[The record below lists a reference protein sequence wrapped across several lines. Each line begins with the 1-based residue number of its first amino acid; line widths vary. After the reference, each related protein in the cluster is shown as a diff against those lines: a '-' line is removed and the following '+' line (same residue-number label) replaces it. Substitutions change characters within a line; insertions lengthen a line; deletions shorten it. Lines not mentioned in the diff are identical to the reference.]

1 MAGKLQ
7 IITAMFND
15 EVGKV
20 TSNLDNWTSFLRTAS
35 NNFKYNFVEQILIY
49 GQRPDATACAEI
61 GFWND
66 KMHRWVNRGA
76 TGIALFDY
84 SGSYQ
89 KLRYVFDVSDTNS
102 FYGYEVPRW
111 EVKDHYHDEVAEA
124 LTNAFGDTAEG
135 GLESVI
141 DDTAR
146 NLVEDNI
153 LDYLSTVNDSK
164 FGSFLEE
171 LDDDNISVILKNA
184 LSASIG
190 YMMMTRCGIN
200 ADEYYTREDFED
212 IFNFNTPSSVI
223 AMGMAV
229 SDIAEMGLREIESTV
244 KNIEKNEK
252 KRNKN
257 LTHLPNQRFGVG
269 TPEPFYSQ
277 AHNRTF
283 DNNFSLEYDESAKA
297 KNETERSNEN
307 VTDDLQTSG
316 RLSDSEPDLTE
327 RGERYSWEVRYD
339 EEEIPAGTQESLF
352 RTTDSEGRTDENNQ
366 TDGNR
371 SRTDDDSVDR
381 TDDEVTGSDGG
392 TERAESDAVG
402 SYDEQHQD
410 DSRGNSAET
419 TDLQLSGHDFDARWN
434 GVEYFHQD
442 KQKNELI
449 KSFLTPY
456 REEIAMF
463 YESHQD
469 KKERSDFIKSFFN
482 STPYEM
488 TLSNGVKAGF
498 EAYSDA
504 IRLWRDDGTELRE
517 AWEKWF
523 QIERSV
529 FGMILIEEWTEPQ
542 ALLLP
547 GVDNQI
553 EFIGTKVKD
562 AILPL
567 PQGAI
572 DYVLG
577 AGSGFSEGKMRVYR
591 QFTESLSKED
601 NIKFLKNE
609 YGIGGGTDAIPG
621 TGYWHNHDAK
631 GIEISDHYSVPERR
645 TLLKWNYVE
654 KRISELVKLDRYL
667 SPKEKEMYPQWLDE
681 QMAKEAAWKKTN
693 EIRQFIRE
701 APEEE
706 QAPKEYRYEYN
717 LGDTVYIGADEYTIL
732 SLEDPVILN
741 DSQYPLF
748 IKEFSKAD
756 FEKKVKENPANN
768 HLRIEVEVER
778 PIEDN
783 EPETEVDE
791 SNKPDFLVQYEQVKK
806 ENPDGVLLMHTGGFY
821 IAFGKD
827 AEIVSKH
834 THYLAPRK
842 NFYGNVLTPCCEVL
856 DFNLSYCQKELYAN
870 NNINIVIME
879 VDKGVV
885 DRFPTPSVEITET
898 LDANYTDAFFVNDG
912 SNNVEWVYYNPD
924 GNDGK
929 GQFVNNL
936 FSYEDILIAA
946 ELHTDEIE
954 FFEYLGSVAHQT
966 LSDYGTKEYKDDYEY
981 FHSAVDLTDC
991 TKETMQALVEEAKT
1005 AEAPV
1010 LTFVQPETKE
1020 TEVLY
1025 DVLSALKIDDIDLT
1039 YEGGILVARDIDNLW
1054 SGKEFY
1060 EFLVKEA
1067 FVFEKDGSV
1076 LGIRDELLKDFKE
1089 LSESYGVPVKDSIL
1103 NPYWQ
1108 QYNELKAE
1116 NADKL
1121 FLYQVGD
1128 FFEALG
1134 EDAKDMTEALDL
1146 QLTHRTIG
1154 DNVTVD
1160 MCGIPKHRLETYL
1173 DMLTDRGFDVAVCS
1187 LENGERKTYTIVSQ
1201 NKEDPV
1207 ESKPVGRIDYLH
1219 TDGKVRESIEYT
1231 SEYQFVKDVKDENY
1245 YGTPMLVVL
1254 YADKYGNTISRDFIN
1269 ELDPPPQGFE
1279 VIPSPYLE
1287 RAEEEKAEEITDAEL
1302 IGKEVIIDGD
1312 KYVIEKID
1320 PVFGDVSMRDTT
1332 SIYPINRVEKIGFV
1346 REHLAPE
1353 KQDYTTEKVA
1363 EYPAVENG
1371 LPYDIV
1377 VETIKTE
1384 EPALTPPTWE
1394 EKKEKVTTLHP
1405 TIPDSEKHNFRITD
1419 DNLGV
1424 GGPKEKFR
1432 NNMAAINLL
1441 HELEFE
1447 NRLATPEEQEVLSK
1461 YVGFGGLADAFDESK
1476 TIWADEYKELIVT
1489 LSPEEY
1495 AAARESTLTAFYTP
1509 PVVIRAMYEAL
1520 GNMGFS
1526 EGNILEPSCG
1536 TGNFIGMLPDN
1547 MQKSKFFGVELD
1559 SLTGRIAQQLYQKSG
1574 ITVQGYENA
1583 SLPDSFF
1590 DVAIGNVPFGQ
1601 FKVIDKK
1608 YDKNNWLIHDYFF
1621 GKTLDKVRPGGV
1633 IAFITSSGT
1642 MDKRNSNV
1650 RKYIA
1655 QRAELLG
1662 AIRLPNNTFK
1672 ANAGTEVTSDILF
1685 LQKRDT
1691 LVNDEPD
1698 WVHLDRDE
1706 NGNEYNKYFIDHP
1719 EMVLGEMVMESSQ
1732 FGHSLTCKPYED
1744 RSLSDLLSEAVQ
1756 NIHAEIT
1763 EFDISEIGEVE
1774 DNSVPADPNVKNF
1787 SFTVVEDKIYY
1798 RQNSRM
1804 NPVDVSAT
1812 AENRIKGMIKIRDCV
1827 RELIRLQTDDYPDSS
1842 IKSVQDRLNT
1852 LYDDFTKKYGLL
1864 NARANRLAFADD
1876 SSYCLLCSLEI
1887 IGENGELKRKA
1898 DMFTKRT
1905 IKPHI
1910 KVTSVSTASEALAV
1924 SIGEKARVDMDFMCE
1939 LTGKTEQELFEEL
1952 KGVIFLN
1959 PEYTSEHSNDARYL
1973 PADEYLSG
1981 NVRKKLELARRTAEL
1996 YPDDYNI
2003 NVKMLEKVQPQDLTA
2018 SEISVRLGATWLPPE
2033 DVERFVYEILQTPR
2047 YAQWNIKVKYTEL
2060 TGEWTIANKS
2070 YDRTN
2075 VVANNTYGTSRI
2087 NGYKIIED
2095 TLNLK
2100 DVRIF
2105 DYVEDE
2111 HGNKKPVLNKK
2122 ETAIAQGKQ
2131 EMIKQA
2137 FQDWIWKDPNRRER
2151 LVRIYNDLFN
2161 SMRAREYDGSHITFS
2176 GMNPEISL
2184 RPHQINAVARIMYG
2198 GNSLLA
2204 HVVGAGKTFEIVAAA
2219 QESKRLGLCNKSL
2232 IVVPNHLT
2240 EQWASEYL
2248 QLYPSANILVATKKD
2263 FETKN
2268 RKKFCARIATG
2279 DYDAIIIGHSQFEKI
2294 PISIER
2300 QREMLQRQIDEIT
2313 LGVAQIKYDRGEK
2326 ITVKQ
2331 LEKTKKSLQ
2340 TKLDKL
2346 NDQSRKDDVVT
2357 FEELGVDRLFVDE
2370 AHNFKN
2376 LFLYTKMRNVGG
2388 IAQTEAQKSSDLYMK
2403 CRYLDEVTGNKGVIF
2418 ATGTPVSNSMVELY
2432 TMQRYL
2438 QYDALEDKHL
2448 QHFDSWASTF
2458 GETVTAIELAPEGT
2472 GYRAKTRFAKFYNLP
2487 ELMMMFR
2494 QVADIQTADM
2504 LNLPVPKANFHNIA
2518 VKPTEHQKQI
2528 VESLSERAEK
2538 VRNKM
2543 VDSSVDNMLLITNDG
2558 RKLALDQ
2565 RLFNEML
2572 PDDPDSKVAACVD
2585 NVYGIWE
2592 RTTPQ
2597 KSTQLIFCD
2606 LSTPHNDGKFNV
2618 YDDIKKKLIAKG
2630 VPESEIAFIHNADS
2644 EAKKKD
2650 LFGKVRSGQVRVL
2663 IGSTAK
2669 MGAGTNVQQKL
2680 IAIHH
2685 TDCPWRPADLQQ
2697 REGRIVRQGNENPE
2711 VEIYSY
2717 VTEQTFDAYLYQLVE
2732 NKQKFIGQIM
2742 TSKSPVRSAEDVDEQ
2757 ALSYA
2762 EIKALATGN
2771 PYIKEKMD
2779 LDVAVSKLKLLK
2791 QNHLSQRYSLED
2803 MIIKYYPQR
2812 IKEGEERI
2820 AGYKADIERA
2830 KENTFPSVDNFSPM
2844 VVEDVTYDE
2853 KKGAGSAILVAC
2865 KAMTSPEPKLIG
2877 SYRGFNM
2884 ELSFNSF
2891 EKEYILTLVGSLRHS
2906 VSLGADIYG
2915 NITRLD
2921 NIITAMPERLKAA
2934 EERLADTKVQLENAK
2949 AEVERPFPQ
2958 EEELSQKMER
2968 LAELNALL
2976 DMDHK
2981 DNEIVDGEPDVAD
2994 SSAKER
3000 NKVIER

>member
-1 MAGKLQ
+1 MASKLQ

-20 TSNLDNWTSFLRTAS
+20 TSNLDNWTSFLKTAS

-49 GQRPDATACAEI
+49 SQRPDATACAEI

-111 EVKDHYHDEVAEA
+111 EVKDRYHDEIAEA

-146 NLVEDNI
+146 NMVEDNI

-164 FGSFLEE
+164 YGSFLEE

-200 ADEYYTREDFED
+200 ADEYYDREDFED

-244 KNIEKNEK
+244 KNIEKNERK
-252 KRNKN
+252 
-257 LTHLPNQRFGVG
+257 Q
-269 TPEPFYSQ
+269 
-277 AHNRTF
+277 NRTF
-283 DNNFSLEYDESAKA
+283 VKEKETEYDESAKT

-316 RLSDSEPDLTE
+316 RLSNPEPDLTA
-327 RGERYSWEVRYD
+327 RGERYSWEVRYA
-339 EEEIPAGTQESLF
+339 EEEIPTGTQESLF
-352 RTTDSEGRTDENNQ
+352 RTDDSFGRADENNQ

-371 SRTDDDSVDR
+371 SGTDDDSAHGTVN
-381 TDDEVTGSDGG
+381 EVTGSDGR
-392 TERAESDAVG
+392 TEGAESDAVG

-410 DSRGNSAET
+410 DSRGNSSEG

-434 GVEYFHQD
+434 GIEYFHQD

-482 STPYEM
+482 STPYKT

-523 QIERSV
+523 QVERSV

-562 AILPL
+562 AVLPL

-577 AGSGFSEGKMRVYR
+577 SGSGFSEGKMRVYR

-601 NIKFLKNE
+601 NIKFLKDE

-621 TGYWHNHDAK
+621 TGYWNNHDAK

-654 KRISELVKLDRYL
+654 KRISELIKLDRYL
-667 SPKEKEMYPQWLDE
+667 SPKEKEMYPQWLE
-681 QMAKEAAWKKTN
+681 EKIATEAAWKKSN

-701 APEEE
+701 APEEK

-748 IKEFSKAD
+748 NKEFQKAD

-778 PIEDN
+778 PIIDD
-783 EPETEVDE
+783 EPETDIDE

-856 DFNLSYCQKELYAN
+856 DFNLSYCQKELYTN

-898 LDANYTDAFFVNDG
+898 LDAEYTDAFFVNDG

-924 GNDGK
+924 GNDGE

-936 FSYEDILIAA
+936 ISYEDILKAA
-946 ELHTDEIE
+946 ELYTDEKE
-954 FFEYLGSVAHQT
+954 FFDYLGSVAHQT
-966 LSDYGTKEYKDDYEY
+966 LSDYGTKEYKEDYEY

-991 TKETMQALVEEAKT
+991 TKETMQALIVEAKSK
-1005 AEAPV
+1005 EQPV
-1010 LTFVQPETKE
+1010 LTFVQPESKE

-1039 YEGGILVARDIDNLW
+1039 YEDGILVARDNDNMW
-1054 SGKEFY
+1054 SGKELY

-1076 LGIRDELLKDFKE
+1076 LGIRDELLKEFKE
-1089 LSESYGVPVKDSIL
+1089 LSEGYGVPVKDSIL
-1103 NPYWQ
+1103 KSYWQ

-1128 FFEALG
+1128 FFEVLG
-1134 EDAKDMTEALDL
+1134 EDAKDMAEALDL

-1160 MCGIPKHRLETYL
+1160 MCGLPKHRLETYL
-1173 DMLTDRGFDVAVCS
+1173 NMLTDRGFDVAVCS
-1187 LENGERKTYTIVSQ
+1187 LENNERKTYTIVSQ

-1219 TDGKVRESIEYT
+1219 TDGTVRESIEYT
-1231 SEYQFVKDVKDENY
+1231 SEYQFVKDIKEENY
-1245 YGTPMLVVL
+1245 YGTPMEVVL
-1254 YADKYGNTISRDFIN
+1254 YQDKDGNTISTKFVED
-1269 ELDPPPQGFE
+1269 LDPPPQGFKR
-1279 VIPSPYLE
+1279 IPSPYLE
-1287 RAEEEKAEEITDAEL
+1287 RAEEEITEEITDADL
-1302 IGKEVIIDGD
+1302 IGKEVIIDGSTF
-1312 KYVIEKID
+1312 VIEKID
-1320 PVFGDVSMRDTT
+1320 PVFGEVSMRDTT
-1332 SIYPINRVEKIGFV
+1332 SIYPINRVEKIDFV

-1353 KQDYTTEKVA
+1353 KQGYTTEKVA

-1377 VETIKTE
+1377 VERIKTE
-1384 EPALTPPTWE
+1384 EPTLTPPTWE

-1441 HELEFE
+1441 HELEFK
-1447 NRLATPEEQEVLSK
+1447 NRLATPEEQEILSK

-1476 TIWADEYKELIVT
+1476 ANWADEYKELIVT

-1536 TGNFIGMLPDN
+1536 TGNFIGMLPDS

-1672 ANAGTEVTSDILF
+1672 ANAGTEVTSDIIF

-1691 LVNDEPD
+1691 FVNDEPD

-1706 NGNEYNKYFIDHP
+1706 NGNEYNKYFVDHP

-1744 RSLSDLLSEAVQ
+1744 RSLSDLLSEVVQ

-1763 EFDISEIGEVE
+1763 EFDVSEIGEVE

-1827 RELIRLQTDDYPDSS
+1827 RELIRLQTDDYPDSAILS
-1842 IKSVQDRLNT
+1842 AQDRLNT

-1887 IGENGELKRKA
+1887 VGENGELKRKA

-1905 IKPHI
+1905 IKPHV

-1924 SIGEKARVDMDFMCE
+1924 SIGEKAKVDIDFMCD

-1959 PEYTSEHSNDARYL
+1959 PEYTNENGNDERYL

-2003 NVKMLEKVQPQDLTA
+2003 NVEMLEKVQPQDLTA
-2018 SEISVRLGATWLPPE
+2018 SEISVRLGATWLSPE

-2060 TGEWTIANKS
+2060 TGEWIIANKS

-2075 VVANNTYGTSRI
+2075 VVANNTYGTNRI

-2161 SMRAREYDGSHITFS
+2161 SMRPREYDGSHITFS

-2198 GNSLLA
+2198 GNTLLA

-2268 RKKFCARIATG
+2268 RKNFCARIATG

-2313 LGVAQIKYDRGEK
+2313 LGVQQIKYDRGEK

-2494 QVADIQTADM
+2494 QVADIQTVDM

-2803 MIIKYYPQR
+2803 RIIKFYPQQ
-2812 IKEGEERI
+2812 IKQGEERI
-2820 AGYKADIERA
+2820 AGYNADIQRA
-2830 KENTFPSVDNFSPM
+2830 KENTFLNADNFSPM

-2865 KAMTSPEPKLIG
+2865 KAMTSPDPKTIG

-2891 EKEYILTLVGSLRHS
+2891 EKEYVLTLVGSLRHS

-2921 NIITAMPERLKAA
+2921 NLISSLPDKLKAC
-2934 EERLADTKVQLENAK
+2934 EERLADTKVQLENSK
-2949 AEVERPFPQ
+2949 AEVERPFSQ
-2958 EEELSQKMER
+2958 EAELSQKMER

-2976 DMDHK
+2976 DMDHQG
-2981 DNEIVDGEPDVAD
+2981 NEIVDSEPET
-2994 SSAKER
+2994 SIPTER
-3000 NKVIER
+3000 IDREAVR

>member
-1 MAGKLQ
+1 MASKLQ
-7 IITAMFND
+7 IITELLNS
-15 EVGKV
+15 EVSKV
-20 TSNLDNWTSFLRTAS
+20 AENYENWTSFLKCAS
-35 NNFKYNFVEQILIY
+35 NNFKYGFTDQILIY
-49 GQRPDATACAEI
+49 AQRPDATACAEI
-61 GFWND
+61 GVWND
-66 KMHRWVNRGA
+66 KMNRWVNRGA
-76 TGIALFDY
+76 TGIALIDY
-84 SGSYQ
+84 SGNGQ

-111 EVKDHYHDEVAEA
+111 EVKKRYHDEIAQALINSFGEVAE
-124 LTNAFGDTAEG
+124 GE
-135 GLESVI
+135 LESVI

-146 NLVEDNI
+146 NMAEENVI
-153 LDYLSTVNDSK
+153 DYISALKESAD
-164 FGSFLEE
+164 GSFLED
-171 LDDDNISVILKNA
+171 LDDDNIKVILSNILA
-184 LSASIG
+184 GSIG
-190 YMMMTRCGIN
+190 YMMMTRCGFN
-200 ADEYYTREDFED
+200 ADDFYDFEDFKD
-212 IFNFNTPSSVI
+212 IFNFNTPSTVI
-223 AMGMAV
+223 SMGVAV
-229 SDIAEMGLREIESTV
+229 SDIAEMGLREIEITV
-244 KNIEKNEK
+244 KNIQKNEQK
-252 KRNKN
+252 
-257 LTHLPNQRFGVG
+257 Q
-269 TPEPFYSQ
+269 
-277 AHNRTF
+277 NRTF
-283 DNNFSLEYDESAKA
+283 VKAKETEYDEVAKE
-297 KNETERSNEN
+297 KTHTERSNEN
-307 VTDDLQTSG
+307 GTDELQTSG
-316 RLSDSEPDLTE
+316 GLQDSKPDITD
-327 RGERYSWEVRYD
+327 RGEHYSWKVRYD
-339 EEEIPAGTQESLF
+339 EKEVPGGAQESLLHSADGKG
-352 RTTDSEGRTDENNQ
+352 RAYEDSQ
-366 TDGNR
+366 GNG
-371 SRTDDDSVDR
+371 TAGTGNGGTADR
-381 TDDEVTGSDGG
+381 TDDEV
-392 TERAESDAVG
+392 AESDGITQGEQPDEMG
-402 SYDEQHQD
+402 SDDEQH
-410 DSRGNSAET
+410 SFYGGGNSSSG
-419 TDLQLSGHDFDARWN
+419 TDLQLSGHNFDARWN
-434 GVEYFHQD
+434 GIEYFYQD

-449 KSFLTPY
+449 RTYLSLHTDK
-456 REEIAMF
+456 IAAF
-463 YESHQD
+463 YESHSD
-469 KKERSDFIKSFFN
+469 SKERSDFIMSFFN
-482 STPYEM
+482 SAPYEM

-504 IRLWRDDGTELRE
+504 IRLWRNDGTELRE

-547 GVDNQI
+547 SVDNQLD
-553 EFIGTKVKD
+553 FLGTKVKEGG
-562 AILPL
+562 LPL
-567 PQGAI
+567 PQAAV

-577 AGSGFSEGKMRVYR
+577 AGSGFREGKMRIYR

-601 NIKFLKNE
+601 NIRFLKKE
-609 YGIGGGTDAIPG
+609 YGTGGGSDAIPG
-621 TGYWHNHDAK
+621 TGYWESHDAK

-654 KRISELVKLDRYL
+654 KRISELIKIDRYL
-667 SPKEKEMYPQWLDE
+667 NAKEKEMYPQWLDNE
-681 QMAKEAAWKKTN
+681 TTQEAEWERTN
-693 EIRQFIRE
+693 AISKFIRDS
-701 APEEE
+701 PEEKE
-706 QAPKEYRYEYN
+706 LPKEYKYVYN

-741 DSQYPLF
+741 DSKFPLF
-748 IKEFSKAD
+748 NKELSKTE
-756 FEKKVKENPANN
+756 FEKKVQENPVNN
-768 HLRIEVEVER
+768 HLRVEVETER
-778 PIEDN
+778 LVVDTEN
-783 EPETEVDE
+783 EPEIDE
-791 SNKPDFLVQYEQVKK
+791 SNKPDFLIRYEQIKK
-806 ENPDGVLLMHTGGFY
+806 DTPDSVILMRAGGFY
-821 IAFGKD
+821 FAFGKD
-827 AEIVSKH
+827 AETLAKH
-834 THYLAPRK
+834 TNHRAVGRNL
-842 NFYGNVLTPCCEVL
+842 YGNVFTPCCKVL
-856 DFNLSYCQKELYAN
+856 DYNLSYCVQELN
-870 NNINIVIME
+870 GSNIGIIVTDTDRGI
-879 VDKGVV
+879 V
-885 DRFPTPSVEITET
+885 DRYPAPSAEIDNTDT
-898 LDANYTDAFFVNDG
+898 AYTDAFFVNDG

-924 GNDGK
+924 GNDGN
-929 GQFVNNL
+929 GQFVHNL
-936 FSYEDILIAA
+936 FTYDDIITAA
-946 ELHTDEIE
+946 DLYAEEKD
-954 FFEYLGSVAHQT
+954 FFDYLGFVSKQT
-966 LSDYGTKEYKDDYEY
+966 ISDRGTEEFDNYIAY
-981 FHSAVDLTDC
+981 FHASVDLTGC
-991 TKETMQALVEEAKT
+991 TKETMLSLVSEA
-1005 AEAPV
+1005 E
-1010 LTFVQPETKE
+1010 
-1020 TEVLY
+1020 
-1025 DVLSALKIDDIDLT
+1025 
-1039 YEGGILVARDIDNLW
+1039 
-1054 SGKEFY
+1054 
-1060 EFLVKEA
+1060 
-1067 FVFEKDGSV
+1067 SV
-1076 LGIRDELLKDFKE
+1076 ER
-1089 LSESYGVPVKDSIL
+1089 SIL
-1103 NPYWQ
+1103 IDEKAKNTESITENRYISLYQDYAEIKEKNPD
-1108 QYNELKAE
+1108 NIL
-1116 NADKL
+1116 
-1121 FLYQVGD
+1121 LYQVGD
-1128 FFEALG
+1128 FFEAMND
-1134 EDAKDMTEALDL
+1134 DAVTVSKALDL
-1146 QLTHRTIG
+1146 TLTSRKID
-1154 DNVTVD
+1154 DNVKIP
-1160 MCGIPKHRLETYL
+1160 MCGFPKHRLETYIN
-1173 DMLTDRGFDVAVCS
+1173 MINDRGFDVSVSS
-1187 LENGERKTYTIVSQ
+1187 LENGERKTVSVVSQ

-1207 ESKPVGRIDYLH
+1207 ESKPVGRIDYLG
-1219 TDGKVRESIEYT
+1219 TGGKVRESIEYT
-1231 SEYQFVKDVKDENY
+1231 SEYQFVKDIKDENF
-1245 YGTPMLVVL
+1245 YGTPMSVVI
-1254 YADKYGNTISRDFIN
+1254 YADKDGNTISRDFVN
-1269 ELDPPPQGFE
+1269 ELDPLPQGYK

-1287 RAEEEKAEEITDAEL
+1287 RDEEEIADIEL

-1312 KYVIEKID
+1312 IFVIEKID

-1332 SIYPINRVEKIGFV
+1332 SIYPISRVEKVGFV

-1353 KQDYTTEKVA
+1353 KQEYITEKVA
-1363 EYPAVENG
+1363 KYPAVENG

-1377 VETIKTE
+1377 VETIKAE
-1384 EPALTPPTWE
+1384 EPTLTPPKWE
-1394 EKKEKVTTLHP
+1394 EKRENVTTLHP
-1405 TIPDSEKHNFRITD
+1405 TIPDSEKYNFRITD

-1447 NRLATPEEQEVLSK
+1447 NRLATPEEQEILSK
-1461 YVGFGGLADAFDESK
+1461 YVGFGGLADAFDENKAS
-1476 TIWADEYKELIVT
+1476 WSDEYKELIVT

-1601 FKVIDKK
+1601 FKIIDKR

-1621 GKTLDKVRPGGV
+1621 GKTLDKVRPGGI

-1642 MDKRNSNV
+1642 MDKKNHAI

-1662 AIRLPNNTFK
+1662 AVRLPNNTFK
-1672 ANAGTEVTSDILF
+1672 ANAGTEVTSDIIF

-1691 LVNDEPD
+1691 IVNEEPD
-1698 WVHLDRDE
+1698 WLFLDRDE
-1706 NGNEYNKYFIDHP
+1706 NGNEYNKYFVDNP

-1744 RSLSDLLSEAVQ
+1744 RNLSDLLSDAVQ

-1763 EFDISEIGEVE
+1763 EFDISEIGETE
-1774 DNSVPADPNVKNF
+1774 DHSVPADPNVKNF

-1827 RELIRLQTDDYPDSS
+1827 RELIRLQTEDYPDDL
-1842 IKSVQDRLNT
+1842 IKAEQDKLNT
-1852 LYDDFTKKYGLL
+1852 LYDEFTKKYGLL

-1910 KVTSVSTASEALAV
+1910 KVTAVSTASEALAV
-1924 SIGEKARVDMDFMCE
+1924 SIGEKARVDMPFMSD
-1939 LTGKTEQELFEEL
+1939 LTGKTEQEIFEEL

-1959 PEYTSEHSNDARYL
+1959 PEYTSENSNDERYL

-2003 NVKMLEKVQPQDLTA
+2003 NVEMLEKIQPKDLTA
-2018 SEISVRLGATWLPPE
+2018 SEISVRLGATWLSTE
-2033 DVERFVYEILQTPR
+2033 EIQKFMFELLQTPR
-2047 YAQWNIKVKYTEL
+2047 YAQWNIKVHYSEL
-2060 TGEWTIANKS
+2060 TAEWNIENKN

-2075 VVANNTYGTSRI
+2075 VMANSTYGTERI
-2087 NGYKIIED
+2087 NAYRIIEE

-2105 DYVEDE
+2105 DYIEDIN
-2111 HGNKKPVLNKK
+2111 GNKKPVLNKK

-2131 EMIKQA
+2131 EMIKQT
-2137 FQDWIWKDPNRRER
+2137 FQDWIWKDPERRER
-2151 LVRIYNDLFN
+2151 LVRKYNDLFN

-2294 PISIER
+2294 PVSIER
-2300 QREMLQRQIDEIT
+2300 QRDILQKQIDEIT
-2313 LGVAQIKYDRGEK
+2313 DGIAQAKFNRGEK
-2326 ITVKQ
+2326 FTIKQ

-2340 TKLDKL
+2340 VKLDKL

-2376 LFLYTKMRNVGG
+2376 LFLYSKMRNVGG
-2388 IAQTEAQKSSDLYMK
+2388 IAQTEAQKSSDLFMK
-2403 CRYLDEVTGNKGVIF
+2403 CRYLDEVTGSKGVIF

-2438 QYDALEDKHL
+2438 QYETLAERNL
-2448 QHFDSWASTF
+2448 QHFDAWASTF

-2472 GYRAKTRFAKFYNLP
+2472 GYRSKTRFAKFYNLP

-2504 LNLPVPKANFHNIA
+2504 LNLPVPKANYHNVA
-2518 VKPTEHQKQI
+2518 VKPTNVQKEL
-2528 VESLSERAEK
+2528 VASLSERAEK

-2543 VDSSVDNMLLITNDG
+2543 VDSSIDNMLLITNDG

-2565 RLFNEML
+2565 RLANEML
-2572 PDDPDSKVAACVD
+2572 PDDPNSKISACVN
-2585 NVYGIWE
+2585 NVYEIWE
-2592 RTTPQ
+2592 KMSEQR
-2597 KSTQLIFCD
+2597 STQLIFCD
-2606 LSTPHNDGKFNV
+2606 LSTPHNDGRFNV
-2618 YDDIKKKLIAKG
+2618 YDDIRKKLISKG
-2630 VPESEIAFIHNADS
+2630 VPENEIAFIHDADS
-2644 EAKKKD
+2644 EAKKKE
-2650 LFGKVRSGQVRVL
+2650 LFSKVRTGKVRVL
-2663 IGSTAK
+2663 LGSTAK

-2685 TDCPWRPADLQQ
+2685 TDCPWRPADLKQ
-2697 REGRIVRQGNENPE
+2697 REGRIIRQGNENPE
-2711 VEIYSY
+2711 VDIYSY
-2717 VTEQTFDAYLYQLVE
+2717 VTEETFDAYLYQLVE

-2791 QNHLSQRYSLED
+2791 QNHLSQKYALED
-2803 MIIKYYPQR
+2803 KIIKYYPQE
-2812 IKEGEERI
+2812 IKRYEERI
-2820 AGYKADIERA
+2820 EGYYSDI
-2830 KENTFPSVDNFSPM
+2830 KTVKDNTILNDDGFSKM
-2844 VVEDVTYDE
+2844 VVEDVCYSE
-2853 KKGAGSAILVAC
+2853 KKAAGTAILAAC
-2865 KAMTSPEPKLIG
+2865 KAMTSPEPKEIG
-2877 SYRGFNM
+2877 SYRGFKL
-2884 ELSFNSF
+2884 ELSFETF
-2891 EKEYILTLVGSLRHS
+2891 EKQYVLSLVGALRHS
-2906 VSLGADIYG
+2906 VPLGADIFG
-2915 NITRLD
+2915 NISRID
-2921 NIITAMPERLKAA
+2921 NIISSLPDKLADCKERLS
-2934 EERLADTKVQLENAK
+2934 DTRKQLKNAK
-2949 AEVERPFPQ
+2949 SEIERPFPQ
-2958 EEELSQKMER
+2958 EEELSKKNER
-2968 LAELNALL
+2968 LAALNALL
-2976 DMDHK
+2976 DMNHTE
-2981 DNEIVDGEPDVAD
+2981 NEIADGEAETLEINE
-2994 SSAKER
+2994 KEKEKR
-3000 NKVIER
+3000 TDLCL

>member
-1 MAGKLQ
+1 MASKLQ
-7 IITAMFND
+7 IITAMFNE

-20 TSNLDNWTSFLRTAS
+20 TNSFDNWTSFLRTAS
-35 NNFKYNFVEQILIY
+35 NNFKYNFYDQLLIHS
-49 GQRPDATACAEI
+49 QRPDATACAEI
-61 GFWND
+61 GFWNE
-66 KMHRWVNRGA
+66 KMNRWVNRGA
-76 TGIALFDY
+76 KGIALFDY
-84 SGSYQ
+84 SGNNQ

-102 FYGYEVPRW
+102 FYDYEVLRW
-111 EVKDHYHDEVAEA
+111 EVKDNYHNEISEA
-124 LTNAFGDTAEG
+124 LTNAFGDVAEG

-141 DDTAR
+141 DDTSR
-146 NLVEDNI
+146 NMVVDNV
-153 LDYLSTVNDSK
+153 LDYISTLKDGVY
-164 FGSFLEE
+164 GSFLEE
-171 LDDDNISVILKNA
+171 LDDDNISVVFKNA
-184 LSASIG
+184 LASSIG

-200 ADEYYTREDFED
+200 ADEYYDREDFED
-212 IFNFNTPSSVI
+212 IFNFNTPSTVI
-223 AMGMAV
+223 AMGVAV
-229 SDIAEMGLREIESTV
+229 SDIAEMGLREIENTV
-244 KNIEKNEK
+244 KNIQKNEK
-252 KRNKN
+252 KRN
-257 LTHLPNQRFGVG
+257 
-269 TPEPFYSQ
+269 
-277 AHNRTF
+277 RTF
-283 DNNFSLEYDESAKA
+283 VKEKETEYDEDAKT
-297 KNETERSNEN
+297 KNETERSNDY

-316 RLSDSEPDLTE
+316 GLSNSKSDFTN
-327 RGERYSWEVRYD
+327 RGEHYSWEVRYA
-339 EEEIPAGTQESLF
+339 EEEIPSGTQESLF
-352 RTTDSEGRTDENNQ
+352 HSVDSEGRIDENLE
-366 TDGNR
+366 GNGIG
-371 SRTDDDSVDR
+371 SRTDAGTVDQ
-381 TDDEVTGSDGG
+381 TDDEVTGSDGR
-392 TERAESDAVG
+392 TESNEPNEMGRL
-402 SYDEQHQD
+402 DEQYQD
-410 DSRGNSAET
+410 NSRRNSTEG
-419 TDLQLSGHDFDARWN
+419 TDLQLSGHDFNARWN
-434 GVEYFHQD
+434 GIEYFHKD
-442 KQKNELI
+442 KEKSELI

-456 REEIAMF
+456 AEEIAMF
-463 YESHQD
+463 YESHKD
-469 KKERSDFIKSFFN
+469 SNERSDFVKSFFN
-482 STPYEM
+482 SIPYET

-504 IRLWRDDGTELRE
+504 IRLWRNDGTELRE
-517 AWEKWF
+517 SWEKWF
-523 QIERSV
+523 QVEDSV
-529 FGMILIEEWTEPQ
+529 FGLMLMEQWTEPI

-547 GVDNQI
+547 SEQTQI
-553 EFIGTKVKD
+553 EFIGTKTKGD
-562 AILPL
+562 AFLPL

-572 DYVLG
+572 DHVLG
-577 AGSGFSEGKMRVYR
+577 AGSNFSESKMRIYR
-591 QFTESLSKED
+591 QFTESLSKDE
-601 NIKFLKNE
+601 NIKFLKKE
-609 YGIGGGTDAIPG
+609 YGIGGGTNAIPG
-621 TGYWHNHDAK
+621 TGFWDNHDAK
-631 GIEISDHYSVPERR
+631 GIAIYDHYSEPKRR
-645 TLLKWNYVE
+645 NLLKWSYVE
-654 KRISELVKLDRYL
+654 KRISELIKYDRYL
-667 SPKEKEMYPQWLDE
+667 SPKEKEKYPEWLE
-681 QMAKEAAWKKTN
+681 NTIAKEIAWKKES

-701 APEEE
+701 APDEKGP
-706 QAPKEYRYEYN
+706 PKEYRYEYN

-748 IKEFSKAD
+748 NKEFSKAD

-768 HLRIEVEVER
+768 HLRVEIEIER
-778 PIEDN
+778 PIIES
-783 EPETEVDE
+783 EAETEVDE
-791 SNKPDFLVQYEQVKK
+791 SNKPDFLFQYEQVKR
-806 ENPDGVLLMHTGGFY
+806 ENPYSVLFMHTGGFY
-821 IAFGKD
+821 IAFSKD
-827 AEIVSKH
+827 AQTISKH
-834 THYLAPRK
+834 THYKATGKSL
-842 NFYGNVLTPCCEVL
+842 YGNVFTPCCEVI
-856 DFNLSYCQKELYAN
+856 DFNLGYCVKELN
-870 NNINIVIME
+870 ENNIDIVVME

-885 DRFPTPSVEITET
+885 ERYPIPTI
-898 LDANYTDAFFVNDG
+898 
-912 SNNVEWVYYNPD
+912 
-924 GNDGK
+924 
-929 GQFVNNL
+929 
-936 FSYEDILIAA
+936 
-946 ELHTDEIE
+946 DEPNE
-954 FFEYLGSVAHQT
+954 Q
-966 LSDYGTKEYKDDYEY
+966 
-981 FHSAVDLTDC
+981 
-991 TKETMQALVEEAKT
+991 
-1005 AEAPV
+1005 PV

-1020 TEVLY
+1020 TQVLY
-1025 DVLSALKIDDIDLT
+1025 DILSALKIDDIDLT
-1039 YEGGILVARDIDNLW
+1039 YEGGVLVARDNDNMWSSNDFYSFLID
-1054 SGKEFY
+1054 E
-1060 EFLVKEA
+1060 V
-1067 FVFEKDGSV
+1067 FVFQDDGSV
-1076 LGIRDELLKDFKE
+1076 LGIKDALLDDFKE
-1089 LSESYGVPVKDSIL
+1089 LCKENKVNFVDNRYNQLYRSYLVEKT
-1103 NPYWQ
+1103 
-1108 QYNELKAE
+1108 E
-1116 NADKL
+1116 NSDKFL
-1121 FLYQVGD
+1121 LYQVGD
-1128 FFEALG
+1128 FFEAFND
-1134 EDAKDMTEALDL
+1134 DAKTLAEMFELV
-1146 QLTHRTIG
+1146 LTSREIGRDERTPMVG
-1154 DNVTVD
+1154 F
-1160 MCGIPKHRLETYL
+1160 PKHRLEIYL
-1173 DMLTDRGFDVAVCS
+1173 NMLTDRGFDVAVCS
-1187 LENGERKTYTIVSQ
+1187 LENGERRTYTIVSQ

-1207 ESKPVGRIDYLH
+1207 ESKPIGRIDYLH
-1219 TDGKVRESIEYT
+1219 TDGTVRESIEYT
-1231 SEYQFVKDVKDENY
+1231 SEYQFVKDIKDENY
-1245 YGTPMLVVL
+1245 YGTPMEVVL
-1254 YADKYGNTISRDFIN
+1254 YQDKDGNTISTKFVED
-1269 ELDPPPQGFE
+1269 LDPPPQGFKR
-1279 VIPSPYLE
+1279 ILSPYLE
-1287 RAEEEKAEEITDAEL
+1287 RTLSERLVDFFENYDFYGFRDTLEIGETKDDAADKLAFDLQNPQSLDSAIVELESIVSAEETEPEDKKTALQLIDELKKEREKSSYIPDSEL
-1302 IGKEVIIDGD
+1302 IGKEVIIDGSTF
-1312 KYVIEKID
+1312 VIEKID

-1353 KQDYTTEKVA
+1353 KQEYTTEKVA

-1384 EPALTPPTWE
+1384 EPTLTPPTWE
-1394 EKKEKVTTLHP
+1394 QKAKKVTTLHP

-1447 NRLATPEEQEVLSK
+1447 NRLATPEEQEILSK

-1476 TIWADEYKELIVT
+1476 ANWADEYKELIVT
-1489 LSPEEY
+1489 ISPEEY
-1495 AAARESTLTAFYTP
+1495 VAARESTLTAFYTP

-1547 MQKSKFFGVELD
+1547 MQQSKFFGVELD

-1744 RSLSDLLSEAVQ
+1744 RNLSDLLSEAVQ

-1842 IKSVQDRLNT
+1842 IKSAQERLNT

-1924 SIGEKARVDMDFMCE
+1924 SIGEKAKVDMEFMCE

-1973 PADEYLSG
+1973 PADKYLSG

-1996 YPDDYNI
+1996 YPDDYKN
-2003 NVKMLEKVQPQDLTA
+2003 NVEMLEKVQPQDLTA

-2075 VVANNTYGTSRI
+2075 VVANNTYGTTRI

-2161 SMRAREYDGSHITFS
+2161 SMRPREYDGSHITFS

-2198 GNSLLA
+2198 GNTLLA

-2313 LGVAQIKYDRGEK
+2313 LGVQQIKYDRGEK

-2438 QYDALEDKHL
+2438 QYEALEDKHL

-2518 VKPTEHQKQI
+2518 VEPTEHQKQI

-2572 PDDPDSKVAACVD
+2572 PDDPGSKVAACVD

-2618 YDDIKKKLIAKG
+2618 YDDIKKKLIARG

-2650 LFGKVRSGQVRVL
+2650 LFEKVRSGQVRVL

-2803 MIIKYYPQR
+2803 RIIKFYPQQ
-2812 IKEGEERI
+2812 IKQGEERI
-2820 AGYKADIERA
+2820 AGYNADIQRA
-2830 KENTFPSVDNFSPM
+2830 KENTFLNADNFSPM
-2844 VVEDVTYDE
+2844 IVEDVTYDE

-2865 KAMTSPEPKLIG
+2865 KAMTSPEPKAIG

-2891 EKEYILTLVGSLRHS
+2891 EKEYVLTLVGSLRHS

-2921 NIITAMPERLKAA
+2921 NLISSMPDKLKVC

-2976 DMDHK
+2976 DMDHR
-2981 DNEIVDGEPDVAD
+2981 DNEIVDGEILEE
-2994 SSAKER
+2994 SLER
-3000 NKVIER
+3000 KVEERDR